1 MSNSL
6 WSHRLQH
13 ARLPCPSVCL
23 TVCSNSYPWIIDAIQ
38 PSYPLS
44 PPSPYA
50 LNLSHHQGLLVS
62 SSHQVAKVLELQLQ
76 HQSFQWILS
85 WFPLGLTGLISMQSK
100 GLKNFLQ
107 HHNLKP
113 SVLWL
118 SACFIIQL
126 SHPHKTTGKII
137 ALTIWTFVSKVMS
150 LLLKMLSR
158 FVIAFLPKS
167 VF

>member
-1 MSNSL
+1 MSNL
-6 WSHRLQH
+6 I
-13 ARLPCPSVCL
+13 SVPHHNDCLFCCSVIKSCL
-23 TVCSNSYPWIIDAIQ
+23 TLCQPMDCNTPGFPDVHHLPEFAQTHVQWINDAIQ

-126 SHPHKTTGKII
+126 SHPHKTTGKTI
-137 ALTIWTFVSKVMS
+137 ALTRWT
-150 LLLKMLSR
+150 
-158 FVIAFLPKS
+158 
-167 VF
+167 